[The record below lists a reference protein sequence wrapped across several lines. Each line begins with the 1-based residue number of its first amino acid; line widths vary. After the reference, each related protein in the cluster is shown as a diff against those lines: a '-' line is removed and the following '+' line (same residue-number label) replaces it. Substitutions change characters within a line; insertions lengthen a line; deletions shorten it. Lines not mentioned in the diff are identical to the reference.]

1 MIRNRNNAE
10 YPNEKKSFAWF
21 KIIFIATVMILCFA
35 VLTGCKNKNNNPSE
49 SSDESQSSD
58 TASEV
63 DSTTASETEVVTESD
78 TVTGEAPT
86 ETADETKNVDVPV
99 DPSKVI
105 YLTFD
110 DGPHKENTEKVLAIL
125 REYKIKATFFTVG
138 AWVKTYPEIVK
149 KVHDEGHLIGCHS
162 YTHDYVP
169 LYKSADTVI
178 GEIKKWESAVKKAIG
193 SVPESKVFRFPGGT
207 TCTALKDNAAYPA
220 ILKALEERGYR
231 PFDWTAANNDKWLAG
246 MKEGQTV
253 ADYFMYSLK
262 ATLSWVK
269 DGEPRIVLMHDT
281 STDTVENLRAMLDY
295 LIGEGYTFD
304 TLDHYNGYYVSKKP

>member
-1 MIRNRNNAE
+1 MIRNKNNAE
-10 YPNEKKSFAWF
+10 YPNKKKSSAWF
-21 KIIFIATVMILCFA
+21 KIIFIATVMIFSLA
-35 VLTGCKNKNNNPSE
+35 VLTGCKSAVNDPAE
-49 SSDESQSSD
+49 SSGAIQSSD
-58 TASEV
+58 TVPQATSTV
-63 DSTTASETEVVTESD
+63 DSETEAITESD
-78 TVTGEAPT
+78 MITGKASADT
-86 ETADETKNVDVPV
+86 GDETTSTDAPV

-162 YTHDYVP
+162 YTHEYVP

-178 GEIKKWESAVKKAIG
+178 AEIKKWESAVEKAIG

-281 STDTVENLRAMLDY
+281 STDTMENLRAMLDY

-304 TLDHYNGYYVSKKP
+304 TLDHYSGYYVSKKP

>member
-49 SSDESQSSD
+49 SSDESRSGG

-63 DSTTASETEVVTESD
+63 DSTTDSETETTTESD

-86 ETADETKNVDVPV
+86 ETDDETKNVDVPV

-149 KVHDEGHLIGCHS
+149 KVHDEGQLIGCHS
-162 YTHDYVP
+162 YTHDYEP
-169 LYKSADTVI
+169 L
-178 GEIKKWESAVKKAIG
+178 
-193 SVPESKVFRFPGGT
+193 
-207 TCTALKDNAAYPA
+207 
-220 ILKALEERGYR
+220 
-231 PFDWTAANNDKWLAG
+231 
-246 MKEGQTV
+246 
-253 ADYFMYSLK
+253 
-262 ATLSWVK
+262 
-269 DGEPRIVLMHDT
+269 
-281 STDTVENLRAMLDY
+281 
-295 LIGEGYTFD
+295 
-304 TLDHYNGYYVSKKP
+304 